1 MYIKRDDSG
10 AIELV
15 SREATPD
22 CSEFLPADSTELL
35 EFLMEHESHES
46 TEVATHFQAS
56 DLAFVRVL
64 EDVIELLMDK
74 GVISFT
80 DLPEPA
86 QQKVMERQ
94 SLRRSLNG
102 LSLLSG
108 TDEEGVI

>member
-1 MYIKRDDSG
+1 MYIKRAKDG
-10 AIELV
+10 RIELI

-22 CSEFLPADSTELL
+22 CREFLPAESPELL
-35 EFLMEHESHES
+35 SFLMEEPSS
-46 TEVATHFQAS
+46 PGAAHFQAS

-64 EDVIELLMDK
+64 EDVLEVLMDK

-94 SLRRSLNG
+94 TLRRRLSG
-102 LSLLSG
+102 LSLVG
-108 TDEEGVI
+108 GDDEESGVI

>member
-1 MYIKRDDSG
+1 MYIKRNAQG
-10 AIELV
+10 GIELV

-22 CSEFLPADSTELL
+22 CKEFLAPDSPELL
-35 EFLMEHESHES
+35 DFLMEDE
-46 TEVATHFQAS
+46 ARRGQAPFQAS

-64 EDVIELLMDK
+64 EDVIEVLMDK

-94 SLRRSLNG
+94 SLRRRLNG
-102 LSLLSG
+102 LSLMG
-108 TDEEGVI
+108 GDDEGDEVI

>member
-1 MYIKRDDSG
+1 MYIKRNDDG
-10 AIELV
+10 HIELV

-22 CSEFLPADSTELL
+22 CKEFMPANAPELL
-35 EFLMEHESHES
+35 AFLMEGEGGEG
-46 TEVATHFQAS
+46 AAHFQAS

-80 DLPEPA
+80 DLPEAA

-94 SLRRSLNG
+94 SLRRRLNG
-102 LSLLSG
+102 LNLVSG
-108 TDEEGVI
+108 SDDESGGVI